1 MTHLCEVAKTAAA
14 AFSKARVCLR
24 RGICMIIFSLMLTAV
39 FLAYANGAND
49 NFKGVATLFGSGT
62 ASYRIALGWA
72 CLTTFA
78 GSLSAVWLSAKLVA
92 VFSGKGLVPDALAA
106 TPSFLV
112 SVGLG
117 AAVTVVIATWLGL
130 SDLDNPFAD
139 GSARRCRL
147 GLWARFLRCPGC
159 DLRCA
164 PPGDNC
170 LSRTQGNSAL
180 RRHRPIKSLVGRSG
194 GA

>member
-1 MTHLCEVAKTAAA
+1 
-14 AFSKARVCLR
+14 
-24 RGICMIIFSLMLTAV
+24 MIIFSLMLTAV

-130 SDLDNPFAD
+130 
-139 GSARRCRL
+139 
-147 GLWARFLRCPGC
+147 
-159 DLRCA
+159 
-164 PPGDNC
+164 
-170 LSRTQGNSAL
+170 
-180 RRHRPIKSLVGRSG
+180 PISTTHSLTGALVGAGLAYGPVSSGVLGATVGKSVAYSSQKSSFRLASGSRSQ
-194 GA
+194 AKLRLKLMSRSLI